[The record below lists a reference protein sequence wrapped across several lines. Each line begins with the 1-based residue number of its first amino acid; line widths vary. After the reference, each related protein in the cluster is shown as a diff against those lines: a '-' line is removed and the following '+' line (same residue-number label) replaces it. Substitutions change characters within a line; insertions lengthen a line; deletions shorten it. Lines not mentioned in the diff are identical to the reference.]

1 MSTVAQNAPASHAV
15 NGRVAGTPEPVDVA
29 HAVPERHPLRWVA
42 TVVVAVLAAQLIHM
56 LVTNPNFEWDVV
68 LQYFNT
74 ESVARGLWTTLKLTV
89 IAMAVGIVLGVLLA
103 VCRLSGNPLLRSLA
117 ALYIW
122 FFRGVPALVQLIFWF
137 NLSALMP
144 RVSLG
149 IPFGPEFI
157 QWETNTLITPLLAAI
172 LGLGLNEGA
181 YMAEIVR
188 GGLMSVD
195 HGQTEA
201 AQALGMSR
209 MRTLFRV
216 VLPQAMRFIVP
227 PTGSQV
233 INMLKA
239 TSLVSVIALSDL
251 LYTVQS
257 IYNRTF
263 QTIPLLLVACVWYLV
278 ITSILYVGQSFI
290 ERHYARGSNR
300 HTPTRYRDVLKI
312 RRKPVVP
319 RVEVPS

>member
-1 MSTVAQNAPASHAV
+1 MAPNAPTTRDV
-15 NGRVAGTPEPVDVA
+15 DDRLAGTPEPVDVA

-68 LQYFNT
+68 LRYFNT
-74 ESVARGLWTTLKLTV
+74 ESVGRGLWTTLKLTV

-103 VCRLSGNPLLRSLA
+103 VCRLSGNWLVRSLA

-144 RVSLG
+144 RLSIG
-149 IPFGPEFI
+149 IPFGPEFA
-157 QWETNTLITPLLAAI
+157 QWETNALITPLLAAI

-209 MRTLFRV
+209 TRTLFRV

-251 LYTVQS
+251 LYTVQA

-300 HTPTRYRDVLKI
+300 TTPTRYRDVLKI
-312 RRKPVVP
+312 QRKPVVP

>member
-1 MSTVAQNAPASHAV
+1 MSTVAPNAPAV
-15 NGRVAGTPEPVDVA
+15 DDRVARPVEPVDVA

-68 LQYFNT
+68 FQYFNT
-74 ESVARGLWTTLKLTV
+74 ESVGRGLLTTLKLTV

-103 VCRLSGNPLLRSLA
+103 VCRLSSNWLVRLLA
-117 ALYIW
+117 AVYIW

-144 RVSLG
+144 RVSIG
-149 IPFGPEFI
+149 IPFGPEFM
-157 QWETNTLITPLLAAI
+157 QWETNALITPLLAAI

-195 HGQTEA
+195 QGQTEA

-209 MRTLFRV
+209 TRTLFRV

-251 LYTVQS
+251 LYTVQA

-263 QTIPLLLVACVWYLV
+263 QTIPLLLVACIWYLV

-300 HTPTRYRDVLKI
+300 NTPTRFRDVLKI
-312 RRKPVVP
+312 RRKPVLP
-319 RVEVPS
+319 TVEVPS